1 MKYDKRNVSIIDGKW
16 HAICCV
22 WLSHNGKYRIYKDG
36 KVVVEENGY
45 CQGQIILAGGTWVVG
60 QDQDSVGG
68 GFDEYQML
76 LGEIAD
82 VNIWDKELSYPDIQ
96 EFSKSCQ
103 CKLRGNVKS
112 WNNFT
117 DAVKG
122 NVRIFKKPTCRK
134 V

>member
-1 MKYDKRNVSIIDGKW
+1 MKYGKRNVSISDGKW

-22 WLSHNGKYRIYKDG
+22 WLSHNGQYRIYKDAN
-36 KVVVEENGY
+36 VVVEENGY
-45 CQGQIILAGGTWVVG
+45 CQGQTILAGGTWVVG

-68 GFDEYQML
+68 RFDANQML

-82 VNIWDKELSYPDIQ
+82 VNMWDKELSYPDIQ

-117 DAVKG
+117 DAVRG
-122 NVRIFKKPTCRK
+122 NVRIVKKPTCRK

>member
-1 MKYDKRNVSIIDGKW
+1 MKYGKRNVSISDGKW

-22 WLSHNGKYRIYKDG
+22 WLSHDGQHRIYKDG
-36 KVVVEENGY
+36 KVVV
-45 CQGQIILAGGTWVVG
+45 QINWHGLNQTILAGGTWVVG
-60 QDQDSVGG
+60 QDQDNVGG
-68 GFDEYQML
+68 GFEADQML

-82 VNIWDKELSYPDIQ
+82 VNIWDKELSYPEIQ

-117 DAVKG
+117 DGVKG
-122 NVRIFKKPTCRK
+122 NVRIVKKPACRN

>member
-1 MKYDKRNVSIIDGKW
+1 M
-16 HAICCV
+16 
-22 WLSHNGKYRIYKDG
+22 
-36 KVVVEENGY
+36 VVEENGY
-45 CQGQIILAGGTWVVG
+45 CQGQTSLAGGTWVVG

-68 GFDEYQML
+68 GFDANQML

-117 DAVKG
+117 DGVRG
-122 NVRIFKKPTCRK
+122 NVRIVKKPTCRN

>member
-1 MKYDKRNVSIIDGKW
+1 MKYGKRDVSISDGKW

-22 WLSHNGKYRIYKDG
+22 WLSHNGLYRIYKDG
-36 KVVVEENGY
+36 KAVVEKNGF
-45 CQGQIILAGGTWVVG
+45 CLGQTILAGGTWVVG

-68 GFDEYQML
+68 GFDANQML

-117 DAVKG
+117 DGVKG
-122 NVRIFKKPTCRK
+122 NVRIVKKPTCRN